1 MTNTIL
7 MKRGMCEVE
16 YGVSRHHLEVAVKE
30 GRLVPYGGRA
40 KKKWAQFFR
49 VDVAKLA
56 DGLGSVDSRGENTGK

>member
-7 MKRGMCEVE
+7 MKRGMCEGE
-16 YGVSRHHLEVAVKE
+16 YGVSRHFLEAAVKE

-40 KKKWAQFFR
+40 RKKWAQFFR

-56 DGLGSVDSRGENTGK
+56 DGLGSVDSVGVNRGK